1 MSAKGKR
8 IILLTMALVFLTG
21 LGLFLYPYVNGLLL
35 EREQRQQSHT
45 FLSLLEEEPA
55 SGDST
60 APTEDDS
67 PLARLKRDAEDYNG
81 QLFSQNQEQLSGPS
95 AYEEP
100 SFLLS
105 DYGLPDEVFAVIS
118 IPKLEL
124 EMPIYLGASADN
136 LALGAAHMSQTS
148 LPIGG
153 DNTNCVI
160 AGHRGWKGGAYFRE
174 LPSLQAGDEVTITN
188 LWETLTYRVSEK
200 KIIYSSESEAILI
213 QPGRDL
219 LTLLTCDYGA
229 DGVKYR
235 YLVICERA
243 AGL

>member
-1 MSAKGKR
+1 MSNRGKR
-8 IILLTMALVFLTG
+8 FLILMMVFVFLAG
-21 LGLFLYPYVNGLLL
+21 LGLVLYIPINGAIL
-35 EREQRQQSHT
+35 EWSQRQQSQS
-45 FLSLLEEEPA
+45 FRIVWENPLEPLDA
-55 SGDST
+55 AT
-60 APTEDDS
+60 PTEDDS
-67 PLARLKRDAEDYNG
+67 PLARLRQDAQDYNR
-81 QLFSQNQEQLSGPS
+81 QIFSDKQEHLSSSS
-95 AYEEP
+95 AYEQP
-100 SFLLS
+100 TFLLS
-105 DYGLPDEVFAVIS
+105 DYGLEEEIFAVIS
-118 IPKLEL
+118 IPKLDL

-160 AGHRGWKGGAYFRE
+160 AGHRGWKGGAFFRE
-174 LPSLQAGDEVTITN
+174 IPSLQVGDEVTITN

-200 KIIYSSESEAILI
+200 KIISSSESGAILI

-229 DGVKYR
+229 DGIKYR

-243 AGL
+243 DGL

>member
-21 LGLFLYPYVNGLLL
+21 LGLFLYPYVNGVLL
-35 EREQRQQSHT
+35 ERQQHQQSLS
-45 FLSLLEEEPA
+45 FLSLLEEPVFET
-55 SGDST
+55 ST
-60 APTEDDS
+60 APTEDNT
-67 PLARLKRDAEDYNG
+67 PLARLRRDAEDYNE
-81 QLFSQNQEQLSGPS
+81 QLFLQNQEQLSGPS

-105 DYGLPDEVFAVIS
+105 DYGLVDEVFAVIS

-124 EMPIYLGASADN
+124 EMPIYLGASAAN

-153 DNTNCVI
+153 ENTNSVI

-213 QPGRDL
+213 QPGKDL

-243 AGL
+243 AE